1 MVHLQMLS
9 KKLETQL
16 KEEQRTNDQLK
27 QQLKLVTS
35 EITKVQEDKQNMF
48 KHITEKVW
56 KQMMFLMSLN

>member
-1 MVHLQMLS
+1 MLS

-56 KQMMFLMSLN
+56 KKK